1 MSDIHTGRCDGGAR
15 REHGLIDVAAL
26 GFADWLHLA
35 ATPTFLAMALST
47 GVFGGGAPDMACM
60 AMQDASPLSGM
71 TAMYLLMS
79 CFHLTPWLSLFAGR
93 RRGASGP

>member
-1 MSDIHTGRCDGGAR
+1 MSDVDAGTCDDDANRGDSDR
-15 REHGLIDVAAL
+15 AAPL

-47 GVFGGGAPDMACM
+47 GVLGGGGQDMPCM

-79 CFHLTPWLSLFAGR
+79 GFHLAPWLNLIAGR
-93 RRGASGP
+93 RRGPIGS